1 MKKSKGNFLIFLG
14 LIFIL
19 AAAGLCVFNFYEAKN
34 AEEDSEKAFSLL
46 SEKIVVKSEE
56 VFEDASEEEIPDYI
70 LNPEMEM
77 PVLSVDGEDYIGT
90 LEIPAL
96 GMELPIISEW
106 SYQSLKKAPCRY
118 FGSAYLD
125 NMVVAGHNYSSH
137 FKGLENVPM
146 GAEVL
151 FKDIDGNEFLYYV
164 SAIEVLPPTA
174 VEEMTSGEWDFTL
187 FTCNATG
194 TYRIAIRCDK

>member
-146 GAEVL
+146 GAKVL